1 VLLSIS
7 ELIGHLHPLFV
18 HLPVGIL
25 LLGII
30 ILWLSYTEKYKIL
43 RPAVPVIFFC
53 GMVVAICSCITG
65 YLLSVSDD
73 YDKTLV
79 HWHQWLA
86 IMLATVSIL
95 LYLKIRFTFWNI
107 SEKVLSIVLL
117 LLIFITGHLG
127 GSLTHGADYITKPFA
142 DIFRTD
148 SVPEAVIKPI
158 PNVQKAVVYTDII
171 KPILQTKCYS
181 CHGPNKQKGKLR
193 MDDSLMLQQGGKD
206 GKVIDPGKANE
217 SLIIK
222 RLLLPVDNE
231 DHMPPKEK
239 AQPSE
244 SQIVLL
250 EWWINQG
257 ANYQNKVKETGKPNN
272 ISYILASLQNVKE
285 TGKKITDIPEG
296 TVEKADGS
304 TIEKMKH
311 RGLVVLPVSQNSNWL
326 KVDFLMDK
334 GLAKEGLP
342 SLLSLKKQLIGL
354 KLGYTDVG
362 DSDMVI
368 IAQLTNLT
376 SLSLEHTNITDVG
389 LKKILSNQNLQ
400 YLNLVGTQVTAQ
412 GILQLNELKKL
423 KSLYLFQTNVR
434 NTDWK
439 VLYNSFPYTQID
451 SGGYIVPLLQTDTVV
466 IKINKTY

>member
-25 LLGII
+25 LLGIVV
-30 ILWLSYTEKYKIL
+30 LWLSYNEKYKVL
-43 RPAVPVIFFC
+43 KPAIPVIFFI
-53 GMVVAICSCITG
+53 GMVMAVCSCITG
-65 YLLSVSDD
+65 YLLSLNDD
-73 YDKTLV
+73 YDKTLA

-86 IMLATVSIL
+86 IMLAAVSIL
-95 LYLKIRFTFWNI
+95 LYLKIRFTHWNI
-107 SEKVLSIVLL
+107 SEKILSILLL

-142 DIFRTD
+142 DIFTRD
-148 SVPEAVIKPI
+148 SVSESVIKPI
-158 PNVQKAVVYTDII
+158 PNVQEAFVYTDII

-217 SLIIK
+217 SLLIK

-272 ISYILASLQNVKE
+272 INYILASLQNVKE
-285 TGKKITDIPEG
+285 PEKKMTDIPEG

-304 TIEKMKH
+304 TIEKMKR

-334 GLAKEGLP
+334 GLAKEELP
-342 SLLSLKKQLIGL
+342 SLLSIKKQLIGL
-354 KLGYTDVG
+354 KLGYTSVG
-362 DSDMVI
+362 DSDMVT

-376 SLSLEHTNITDVG
+376 SLSLEHTNITDIG
-389 LKKILSNQNLQ
+389 LKKIHSCPNLL
-400 YLNLVGTQVTAQ
+400 YLNLVGTGVTAQ
-412 GILQLNELKKL
+412 GILQLKEFKKL
-423 KSLYLFQTNVR
+423 RSLYLFQTNVR
-434 NTDWK
+434 NTDWR
-439 VLYNSFPYTQID
+439 VLYNSFPNTQID
-451 SGGYIVPLLQTDTVV
+451 SGGYIVPLLQTDTTI
-466 IKINKTY
+466 IKTNKTY

>member
-1 VLLSIS
+1 MLLSIS

-25 LLGII
+25 LLGIVV
-30 ILWLSYTEKYKIL
+30 LWLSYTEKYKIL
-43 RPAVPVIFFC
+43 RPAVPVIFFI
-53 GMVVAICSCITG
+53 GMVMAICSCVTG

-86 IMLATVSIL
+86 IILATVSLL

-107 SEKVLSIVLL
+107 NEKILSIVLL

-127 GSLTHGADYITKPFA
+127 GSLTHGADYITKPIA

-148 SVPEAVIKPI
+148 TVPEAVIKPI
-158 PNVQKAVVYTDII
+158 PNVQEAFVYSDII
-171 KPILQTKCYS
+171 KPILQTKCYP

-206 GKVIDPGKANE
+206 GIVIDPGKANE
-217 SLIIK
+217 SILIK

-272 ISYILASLQNVKE
+272 INYILASLQNVKE
-285 TGKKITDIPEG
+285 PEKKMTDIPEG

-304 TIEKMKH
+304 TIEQMKR

-334 GLAKEGLP
+334 ALAKEELP
-342 SLLSLKKQLIGL
+342 SLLSLKKQMIGL
-354 KLGYTDVG
+354 KLGYTSVD
-362 DSDMVI
+362 DSDMVT

-376 SLSLEHTNITDVG
+376 SLSLEHTNITDIG
-389 LKKILSNQNLQ
+389 LKKIQSNQNLL
-400 YLNLVGTQVTAQ
+400 YLNLVGTKVTAQ
-412 GILQLNELKKL
+412 GILQLKELRKL
-423 KSLYLFQTNVR
+423 RSLYLFQTNVR
-434 NTDWK
+434 NADWQ
-439 VLYNSFPYTQID
+439 VLYNSFPKTQID
-451 SGGYIVPLLQTDTVV
+451 SGGYIVPLLQTDTTI
-466 IKINKTY
+466 IKTNKTY